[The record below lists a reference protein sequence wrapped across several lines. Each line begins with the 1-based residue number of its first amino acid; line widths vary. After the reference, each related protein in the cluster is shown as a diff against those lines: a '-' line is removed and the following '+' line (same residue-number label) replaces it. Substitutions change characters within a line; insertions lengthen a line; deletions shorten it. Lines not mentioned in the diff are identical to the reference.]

1 MGLAY
6 NNSKI
11 CNMLQYLDKAK
22 GEKGMQEEYMLE
34 KMIKGKTD
42 KEKETELIIYTRQ
55 NFLLKHLICQSTPVA

>member
-22 GEKGMQEEYMLE
+22 GENVCK
-34 KMIKGKTD
+34 K
-42 KEKETELIIYTRQ
+42 
-55 NFLLKHLICQSTPVA
+55 NIC